1 MRRAMAEAEVGD
13 DVFGEDRT
21 VIRLQ
26 QRAAELLGKEAA
38 LFVPSGTMGNQIAV
52 KLQTLPGDEVVA
64 EARSH
69 VFNYELA
76 MVAVFSGCLV
86 RPVTAS
92 GGLLTWALVQSAV
105 NPPVYYRSR
114 TRLLVLEN
122 THNMW
127 GGTVMDEETTS
138 SVARAAHE
146 HGLAVHLD
154 GARLFNAAAA
164 LRTDP
169 ARLCR
174 DCDTVMVC
182 LSKGLC
188 APVGSLLAGRQ
199 ELIEEARKVRKMLGG
214 GMRQVGVLAAAG
226 LVALERMRERLEED
240 HANARLLAEG
250 LAEMEPFEVDLSRV
264 RTNIVIAGLRG
275 MTSSALVA
283 ALEAE
288 GVRSV
293 PTGPREIR
301 FVTHHDVD
309 RRQIVDA
316 LAIIRRTVASC
327 VQVQS

>member
-1 MRRAMAEAEVGD
+1 MAEAEVGD

-21 VIRLQ
+21 VLRLQ
-26 QRAAELLGKEAA
+26 ERAAEILGKEAA

-76 MVAVFSGCLV
+76 MAAVFSGCLV
-86 RPVTAS
+86 RPVAAP
-92 GGLLTWALVQSAV
+92 GGVVTWDLVEPAV

-127 GGTVMDEETTS
+127 GGTVMDEQATS
-138 SVARAAHE
+138 AVARSAHE

-164 LRTDP
+164 LHTDP

-188 APVGSLLAGRQ
+188 APVGSLLAGRH
-199 ELIEEARKVRKMLGG
+199 ELIEEARRVRKMLGG
-214 GMRQVGVLAAAG
+214 GMRQVGILAAAG
-226 LVALERMRERLEED
+226 LVALDRMRERLAED

-250 LAEMEPFEVDLSRV
+250 LAELGTFEVDLSRV

-275 MTSSALVA
+275 MGASAFLA
-283 ALEAE
+283 ALEQE
-288 GVRSV
+288 GVRAV
-293 PTGPREIR
+293 PTGPAEVR

-309 RRQIVDA
+309 RRQILAA
-316 LAIIRRTVASC
+316 LEAIRRTVASGIGTGGG
-327 VQVQS
+327 